1 MRDNDKGRDEHSLI
15 EAINSMEHIY
25 DDFRGT
31 GFDSSTESIMHGIT
45 RMASIFAQVEPKDL
59 RNYFYIAKDS
69 QPLVMGTTV
78 PLLISQPYAS
88 TKEGLLVP
96 IKALGKRPI
105 DFMGTYIT
113 IDDYWPLA
121 ELDNNRWKAIVNL
134 ISSSGSFIELITNLA
149 LLNCMVDDKN
159 KLDDLATVYIH
170 FLSQFVST
178 DIANRLRYSLSYP
191 RVFLS
196 RQGILAAMREVFSR
210 QSEVKKTSVISNLFS
225 SIILVHTIS
234 SSLYEKK
241 QFGNNISLGGA
252 PTDIAMDL
260 IRSEIFYHQQH
271 PFLLLSRNYLL
282 WTKYGDNLTR
292 YTTRKTPAEM
302 LKDAT
307 ELDILDWIS
316 LGLAVWVLG
325 NVDTGKWGWFN
336 RSFFPSISP
345 DILNRFLGC
354 LSRNAVTFKEMF
366 HECEGAWDFSPLE
379 KYPLLESDNHYLVL
393 DNTYF
398 VERLT
403 EGLYWYVHDNEK
415 SISDRYRL
423 EWTQAYGEMLETYVV
438 DLVKQMSL
446 SDLSGHKIVYLET
459 QFQKAF
465 NGKISDVGVDF
476 GQDFCIIE
484 VVSGRV
490 TNDTR
495 IEGFVGQFEK
505 DTTKLVIKKAIQLHE
520 LSQSIINNET
530 KLTRRPK
537 IPGRK
542 IFPVIVNL
550 GTYPVNPLSQ
560 NNIEGILEEK
570 NLFQDPRVMPL
581 SIISISEL
589 EIILAICKTE
599 GQIMPEIL
607 RDWKQSSL
615 SKIPLYCFLFSNSK
629 LSRITWSSL
638 LPVAEADI
646 TERAIKRLRLDDET
660 VV

>member
-1 MRDNDKGRDEHSLI
+1 MRDNDKDRDEHSLI

-45 RMASIFAQVEPKDL
+45 RMFSIFSEFEPKDL
-59 RNYFYIAKDS
+59 RNYLYIAKDG
-69 QPLVMGTTV
+69 QPLVPGTTV
-78 PLLISQPYAS
+78 PLLISHPYA
-88 TKEGLLVP
+88 TTEEGLLVP
-96 IKALGKRPI
+96 IKALDKKPI
-105 DFMGTYIT
+105 DFIGTYAT
-113 IDDYWPLA
+113 INDYWPLI
-121 ELDNNRWKAIVNL
+121 ELDINSWKFLVDL
-134 ISSSGSFIELITNLA
+134 ISSCGSFIESITNLVF
-149 LLNCMVDDKN
+149 LNNMVGDKN
-159 KLDDLATVYIH
+159 KLDELAKIYTRCLSH
-170 FLSQFVST
+170 FISI
-178 DIANRLRYSLSYP
+178 DAANRFHYSLKYS

-196 RQGILAAMREVFSR
+196 RQGILAAMRELFSR
-210 QSEVKKTSVISNLFS
+210 LEVERTNVIPNLFS
-225 SIILVHTIS
+225 SIILIHAIS

-241 QFGNNISLGGA
+241 RYGNNPKSLGGA
-252 PTDIAMDL
+252 PTDIAMDV
-260 IRSEIFYHQQH
+260 IRSEVFNRQQN
-271 PFLLLSRNYLL
+271 PLQLLSRNYLL

-292 YTTRKTPAEM
+292 TNTRKTPAEM
-302 LKDAT
+302 LKKAT
-307 ELDILDWIS
+307 GLDISDWIS
-316 LGLAVWVLG
+316 LGLAALG
-325 NVDTGKWGWFN
+325 NSDAKKLNRFN
-336 RSFFPSISP
+336 RSSFSSMSP
-345 DILNRFLGC
+345 DILDCFLGSI
-354 LSRNAVTFKEMF
+354 SRNAFAFKEMF
-366 HECEGAWDFSPLE
+366 QECKGAWDFSPFE
-379 KYPLLESDNHYLVL
+379 KYPLLETDDYYLVL

-398 VERLT
+398 IERLT

-415 SISDRYRL
+415 SISDRHRL

-446 SDLSGHKIVYLET
+446 SDLSGHSMVYLET
-459 QFQKAF
+459 QFQEAF
-465 NGKISDVGVDF
+465 DGKISDVGVDF
-476 GQDFCIIE
+476 GQDFCVIE

-490 TNDTR
+490 TKDTR
-495 IEGFVGQFEK
+495 IEGVVGQFEK

-530 KLTRRPK
+530 KLTGRPK

-560 NNIEGILEEK
+560 NNIERILEEI
-570 NLFQDPRVMPL
+570 NIFQDPRIMPL
-581 SIISISEL
+581 SIISVSEL